1 MVPDTEM
8 LTAGWDEIIFAVV
21 FVAFIGFVWWWSAK
35 KDAKIKELEAKAKGD
50 HKEPSEDD

>member
-1 MVPDTEM
+1 M